1 MFPVLCGCCAH
12 LPVLHRGQC
21 HSALTGK
28 YAQTLVP
35 GTERFPGFPF
45 NLFHL
50 SMLPIPYNHSHSR
63 DGQDYFISWRAGRQ
77 KTRPC
82 LKRLDGR
89 PLQNTSSTHSHGSGD
104 NGQAHSALARHQDSK
119 FFSPNDSFGHKDP
132 MFTICS
138 LVSYTSVHLHKSSP
152 VTLQSLY
159 HWPGYLNQAA
169 CKSGTQ
175 ACVDTD
181 KSWCGN

>member
-1 MFPVLCGCCAH
+1 MYVPSTVWLLCPSACSAQRLVSFSTHWKICTDSG
-12 LPVLHRGQC
+12 PRHREI
-21 HSALTGK
+21 SW
-28 YAQTLVP
+28 VP
-35 GTERFPGFPF
+35 FQSLSSF
-45 NLFHL
+45 NVTYSIQSL
-50 SMLPIPYNHSHSR
+50 SFQR
-63 DGQDYFISWRAGRQ
+63 WTWRAGRQ

-138 LVSYTSVHLHKSSP
+138 LVSYTSVHLHNSSP
-152 VTLQSLY
+152 VTL
-159 HWPGYLNQAA
+159 
-169 CKSGTQ
+169 
-175 ACVDTD
+175 
-181 KSWCGN
+181 